1 MTQVLPR
8 RTPRARPYLSLLLL
22 IPACVAIWIGW
33 TRYEDVPAGG
43 TVDAVKLTTKQG
55 FVGQAAEAV
64 DNVKP
69 ETPDL
74 YIQVY
79 PKAGPKIVFP
89 AFKDT
94 PIGNGLT
101 WNLPKALQLN
111 EIDRVEVWDHNAMWK
126 DKEFDRITLDNTWEA
141 DGQRFHVQ
149 LQGQKFQ
156 PPSWAMP
163 VMVGGGVVA
172 LLVVLKFV
180 WDQVV

>member
-22 IPACVAIWIGW
+22 IPACVAIWFGW
-33 TRYEDVPAGG
+33 TRYDDVPAGG
-43 TVDAVKLTTKQG
+43 TVEAVKH
-55 FVGQAAEAV
+55 
-64 DNVKP
+64 VKP

-101 WNLPKALQLN
+101 WNLPKAIQLN
-111 EIDRVEVWDHNAMWK
+111 ELDRVEVWDHNAMWK

-141 DGQRFHVQ
+141 DG
-149 LQGQKFQ
+149 
-156 PPSWAMP
+156 
-163 VMVGGGVVA
+163 
-172 LLVVLKFV
+172 
-180 WDQVV
+180 

>member
-1 MTQVLPR
+1 MMHTLPR

-22 IPACVAIWIGW
+22 VPAAVALWIGW
-33 TRYEDVPAGG
+33 SNYSNVPTGG
-43 TVDAVKLTTKQG
+43 TVEAVKLSTKQG

-74 YIQVY
+74 YIQVF
-79 PKAGPKIVFP
+79 PKTGAKLVLP

-101 WNLPKALQLN
+101 WNLPRQFQLTD
-111 EIDRVEVWDHNAMWK
+111 IDRVEVWDHNSMWK
-126 DKEFDRITLDNTWEA
+126 DKEQDRVTIDNVWSA
-141 DGQRFHVQ
+141 DGQRFHID
-149 LQGQKFQ
+149 LQGKKFE
-156 PPSWAMP
+156 PPNWAMP
-163 VMVGGGVVA
+163 TMIAGAVAA